1 MRIPVAAD
9 VSLYSQLHLDELKL
23 AHAIAELI
31 DNSIGSYYRYKEKL
45 SGSLIIDIRCSEEE
59 FIIVDNAAGISAHDF
74 SDVFIYAK
82 RNSKEKV
89 DKDLGTYGVGMK
101 RSALWIGS
109 QVKFESQSLL
119 DRKTYSLTFDS
130 ENVTDSVELTQLDAF
145 RSSGLSV
152 LITKLHR
159 DNVEDFNLTVIDRL
173 RDELGLIYSR
183 YLASDEVFIRIN
195 DQRVVARQRR
205 ILFDRFHKAYVKIDG
220 ASKKERFRLKDSSVP
235 KIEWKINY
243 ETENGKFK
251 IKGWLGIKASGD
263 KRDLGIYI
271 YRNGRGIFG
280 IPPGEVYNPFGFN
293 VGDTNYNRIIGEFD
307 IEGFEKPTMGNALPQ
322 RAILDQMINRNFKFD
337 LRSKQISNIHS
348 DLYNFFDQL
357 SRHSPY
363 MTDSQPVSL
372 IKPIPVNPPG
382 SPIYGIEEPEK
393 LTTVQEVIPKT
404 VQEVIPKAPVNIE
417 KKVFNFTLDNQ
428 RFIIIVANENRRSL
442 EYNFDGEILK
452 IEIST
457 ERELDNLHLKLI
469 CKCIE
474 LYDVSKR
481 ITMSEIQALE
491 NLL

>member
-9 VSLYSQLHLDELKL
+9 VSLYGQLHLDDLKL

-45 SGSLIIDIRCSEEE
+45 SSSLIIDIRCSEEE

-89 DKDLGTYGVGMK
+89 ERDLGTYGVGMK

-109 QVKFESQSLL
+109 HVKFLSQSLL
-119 DRKTYSLTFDS
+119 DQKTYSLNFDS
-130 ENVTDSVELTQLDAF
+130 ENVTDSVELTESKEF
-145 RSSGLSV
+145 RSPGLSV
-152 LITKLHR
+152 IITNLHK
-159 DNVEDFNLTVIDRL
+159 DNVEDFSLSVIKRL

-183 YLASDEVFIRIN
+183 FLSSDEVFIRIN
-195 DQRVVARQRR
+195 DERVVAKQRR

-220 ASKKERFRLKDSSVP
+220 ASKKEKFRLKDSSLP
-235 KIEWKINY
+235 KIDWKINY
-243 ETENGKFK
+243 EAENGQFR
-251 IKGWLGIKASGD
+251 IKGWLGVKASGD

-280 IPPGEVYNPFGFN
+280 MPPGEVYNPFGFN

-322 RAILDQMINRNFKFD
+322 RAILDRMINSNFKFD
-337 LRSKQISNIHS
+337 LRAKQIPNLHP
-348 DLYNFFDQL
+348 DLYNFFEQL

-363 MTDSQPVSL
+363 MTDSHPVSL
-372 IKPIPVNPPG
+372 IEPVSVAPVVRQEYEIPESYIPQ
-382 SPIYGIEEPEK
+382 S
-393 LTTVQEVIPKT
+393 VQETIP
-404 VQEVIPKAPVNIE
+404 QAPMRTE
-417 KKVFNFTLDNQ
+417 KKVFNFTIDSQ
-428 RFIIIVANENRRSL
+428 RFIVVVAKESRRSL
-442 EYNFDGEILK
+442 HYFFEGEIIK

-469 CKCIE
+469 CKCVE
-474 LYDVSKR
+474 LYDISKK
-481 ITMSEIQALE
+481 ITQGEIGALE
-491 NLL
+491 NLF

>member
-1 MRIPVAAD
+1 M
-9 VSLYSQLHLDELKL
+9 
-23 AHAIAELI
+23 
-31 DNSIGSYYRYKEKL
+31 
-45 SGSLIIDIRCSEEE
+45 
-59 FIIVDNAAGISAHDF
+59 IVDNAAGISAHDF

-89 DKDLGTYGVGMK
+89 ERDLGTYGVGMK

-119 DRKTYSLTFDS
+119 DQKTYSVTFDS
-130 ENVTDSVELTQLDAF
+130 ENVTDSVELRESNEF

-152 LITKLHR
+152 VITNLHK
-159 DNVEDFNLTVIDRL
+159 DNVEDFRLSVIERL

-183 YLASDEVFIRIN
+183 FLSSDEVFIRIN
-195 DQRVVARQRR
+195 DQRVVGKQRR
-205 ILFDRFHKAYVKIDG
+205 ILFDRYHKAYIKIDG
-220 ASKKERFRLKDSSVP
+220 ASKKEKFRLKESSFP

-243 ETENGKFK
+243 EAENGQFK

-280 IPPGEVYNPFGFN
+280 IPPGEAYNPFGFKI
-293 VGDTNYNRIIGEFD
+293 GDTNYNRIIGEFN

-322 RAILDQMINRNFKFD
+322 KAILDQMINRNFKFD
-337 LRSKQISNIHS
+337 LRSRQIPNLHN
-348 DLYNFFDQL
+348 DLSNFFEQL
-357 SRHSPY
+357 SRHSPF

-372 IKPIPVNPPG
+372 IKPVPDAPVVRPPYDIPEPQTPPM
-382 SPIYGIEEPEK
+382 
-393 LTTVQEVIPKT
+393 VREVIP
-404 VQEVIPKAPVNIE
+404 QAPIRTE

-428 RFIIIVANENRRSL
+428 RFIIVVANEIRRSL
-442 EYNFDGEILK
+442 DYYFEGEILK

-469 CKCIE
+469 CKCVE
-474 LYDVSKR
+474 LYDISKK
-481 ITMSEIQALE
+481 ITKGELRALE
-491 NLL
+491 NLF